1 MLISCPKCHSIY
13 DIPDDLIE
21 RTGQNFRCQACSN
34 VWHAMPSDALGYEEN
49 KIEEKPFIEEI
60 EVKEP
65 PHRNYPANKEDY
77 NIVNDTKSG
86 RKVISSKKLVEQEG
100 DPDYVVPRVKKKKE
114 IVLTS
119 DYGTSFTISM
129 DNREVEK
136 DEKNV
141 PYLRE
146 DGHGEL
152 RADENKRITVKE
164 PRYWFVK
171 TRILLFVMTLL
182 VLLYGLRGGM
192 VMVYPQ
198 AEVYYNKIGLSGL
211 SNEHNLEFNNLKI
224 SKETADDKEF
234 IRIVADIHNNGILAT
249 NVPDV
254 MIEGKSNRFKAQRSF
269 LKAKE
274 KTAIVID
281 IPVSLGEELLSFKL
295 KFVK

>member
-21 RTGQNFRCQACSN
+21 KTGQNFRCQACSN

-65 PHRNYPANKEDY
+65 PLRNYPANKEDY
-77 NIVNDTKSG
+77 SIVNDTKSG

-129 DNREVEK
+129 DNKEVEK

-141 PYLRE
+141 PYLSDDE
-146 DGHGEL
+146 HVEL
-152 RADENKRITVKE
+152 RADENKRMTAKE

-182 VLLYGLRGGM
+182 VLLYGLRGVL

-224 SKETADDKEF
+224 SKEKADDKEI
-234 IRIVADIHNNGILAT
+234 IRIMADIHNNGILAT

-254 MIEGKSNRFKAQRSF
+254 MIEGKSDKFKAQRSF

-274 KTAIVID
+274 KTAIIID